1 MSDKWLLC
9 IFFLFILSYLYFFIL
24 NAFSLSPLLF
34 HPSFPSPFPITYPSR
49 LYYSFLSF
57 ISRSIFFHS
66 LLSFI
71 PILFIIDLFILFL
84 FLFPAAAKA
93 AINLKA
99 QEEKEKEKEKENN
112 LNKNSKTESE
122 QSKCVIFNLF
132 DFIFI
137 DSILRLL
144 V

>member
-1 MSDKWLLC
+1 MVTVY
-9 IFFLFILSYLYFFIL
+9 FLSLYSFILIFLYFECFFSFSSSVSPL
-24 NAFSLSPLLF
+24 FSFSLPHHLSFSSVLF
-34 HPSFPSPFPITYPSR
+34 FP
-49 LYYSFLSF
+49 FLSF
-57 ISRSIFFHS
+57 IYRSIFFHS